1 MPLVIGAGFG
11 ITGSEITL
19 GKGPG
24 IIGDG
29 ITGDGIGIGTL
40 TGGGLRFIGNGA
52 TLTGGGTLIGSD
64 ILMRPGPFTGTGLG
78 AGITVGA
85 GIGSGIGTLTGGCAF
100 IGIFL

>member
-52 TLTGGGTLIGSD
+52 TLTGGGLRFIGNGAILPGGRTFIGSAT
-64 ILMRPGPFTGTGLG
+64 LMRPGS
-78 AGITVGA
+78 IVV
-85 GIGSGIGTLTGGCAF
+85 
-100 IGIFL
+100 

>member
-19 GKGPG
+19 GNGPG

-29 ITGDGIGIGTL
+29 MPGDGIGIGTL

-64 ILMRPGPFTGTGLG
+64 ILMRPGPFTGIG
-78 AGITVGA
+78 A
-85 GIGSGIGTLTGGCAF
+85 GIGTLTGGCAF

>member
-29 ITGDGIGIGTL
+29 ITGDGIGITGDGIGIGTL
-40 TGGGLRFIGNGA
+40 TGGGLRLIGNGA
-52 TLTGGGTLIGSD
+52 ILPGGRTFIGSAT
-64 ILMRPGPFTGTGLG
+64 LMRPGPFTGTGLG
-78 AGITVGA
+78 AGITVGD
-85 GIGSGIGTLTGGCAF
+85 TF

>member
-29 ITGDGIGIGTL
+29 ITGDGIGITGDGIGIGTL
-40 TGGGLRFIGNGA
+40 TGGGLRLIGNVGPLTGIIVLGGTFIGSEILLGGGP
-52 TLTGGGTLIGSD
+52 LTGI
-64 ILMRPGPFTGTGLG
+64 
-78 AGITVGA
+78 
-85 GIGSGIGTLTGGCAF
+85 GIGALTGGCAF